1 MSEELTSEQSVHSFE
16 SEMNQKEFFTG
27 EFLRQVREF
36 RKISLDEIADK
47 TRVGKNYLRA
57 IEEEDLDVFP
67 ALVYL
72 KGFLRQYSKYIGLNP
87 EKVVAGY
94 VKLRSFKK
102 TY

>member
-1 MSEELTSEQSVHSFE
+1 MNKSLTPEQSTPSFE
-16 SEMNQKEFFTG
+16 SEIDQKEFFTG

-36 RKISLDEIADK
+36 PKISLNEIADK

-57 IEEEDLDVFP
+57 IEEENLEVFP

-72 KGFLRQYSKYIGLNP
+72 KGFLKQYSSYIGLNP
-87 EKVVAGY
+87 EKVIAGY

-102 TY
+102 